1 MTASWLSHLLNQCV
15 SICWL
20 TQFFLK
26 LSSVFKP
33 SSTKR
38 SQHRTLIFARNE
50 KKHNRINSKKMN
62 PPPNHLKKIKR
73 QGSNWWWHLYPDSTL
88 FLHLDCLSQ
97 VKCLPAGPAPAH
109 KEVLANRSW
118 IFQLP
123 ALGSHSRAAW
133 SRGGV
138 SGYSSRPPNFRPTFR
153 DRAARCI
160 CLLGESCTPT
170 PKSPSVAVV
179 ISQLLAC

>member
-50 KKHNRINSKKMN
+50 KKHNRINNKKMN
-62 PPPNHLKKIKR
+62 PPPNHLKKNKAPGKLLMMTPVPRQYTIFTFR
-73 QGSNWWWHLYPDSTL
+73 LPFTSEMSPSRSSSSSQGSSCQQELDFPAPSARLAQPCSLEQRRSIRLQLKAPKLQADLQRQSSTL
-88 FLHLDCLSQ
+88 HLSAGWVLHTDTKISEC
-97 VKCLPAGPAPAH
+97 G
-109 KEVLANRSW
+109 
-118 IFQLP
+118 
-123 ALGSHSRAAW
+123 
-133 SRGGV
+133 
-138 SGYSSRPPNFRPTFR
+138 SGY
-153 DRAARCI
+153 
-160 CLLGESCTPT
+160 
-170 PKSPSVAVV
+170 
-179 ISQLLAC
+179 